1 MKKLLFFASM
11 ALFASCA
18 TTHKHGCGL
27 SVKNE
32 TETTRIVVR
41 NTIKNGKLTQDSILI
56 KERMVDEQKLIFTM
70 MINYHP
76 KVSVCRG
83 YGKVVVLDTFY
94 HPESYL
100 IRIGG
105 VLMRDDVNITPVK
118 YLIVY
123 QSDFFNSLNQYVNT
137 DTDVYFES
145 NVVFAGDTCEM
156 QVTNNG
162 CIDHVDYPAT
172 PAEKRKDIIF
182 VNFKN

>member
-1 MKKLLFFASM
+1 MKKLLLFASM

-41 NTIKNGKLTQDSILI
+41 NTVKNGKLIQDSLFI
-56 KERMVDEQKLIFTM
+56 KERTVNGQRLVSTILM
-70 MINYHP
+70 NYHP
-76 KVSVCRG
+76 KVSICRG
-83 YGKVVVLDTFY
+83 YGKVVVLDTFSR
-94 HPESYL
+94 PKSYL
-100 IRIGG
+100 IRVGG

-123 QSDFFNSLNQYVNT
+123 QSDFLSSLNQYANT
-137 DTDVYFES
+137 NVDVYFES
-145 NVVFAGDTCEM
+145 NVIFAGDTCEI

-162 CIDHVDYPAT
+162 CIDNVDYPAT
-172 PAEKRKDIIF
+172 SPEKRKDIIF